1 METLIL
7 ALIMGGWLSAIFVAG
22 SFIQKLEEKYARK
35 NAPMKEKKNMETA

>member
-22 SFIQKLEEKYARK
+22 SFIQKLEEKYARR
-35 NAPMKEKKNMETA
+35 NAPVKEKKNMEIA